1 MHGALL
7 RFALLGIAGAGAAA
21 LCGLTPRDALASVRA
36 IPSVL
41 RQARPSSLM
50 CWGGCQPR
58 GVGHRDLTRSV
69 GSQSS

>member
-7 RFALLGIAGAGAAA
+7 RFALLGIAGAGTAA

-41 RQARPSSLM
+41 RQARPGSL
-50 CWGGCQPR
+50 
-58 GVGHRDLTRSV
+58 
-69 GSQSS
+69 